1 MEALW
6 VSQRAHLRHLL
17 QLHPDWTAQQLAD
30 AIGCSTSMVFKWRR
44 RFAAT
49 VPFDVSVL
57 FSRSR
62 APHHHPPR
70 IDEPTRCATK

>member
-17 QLHPDWTAQQLAD
+17 HLHPDWTTQQVAD
-30 AIGCSTSMVFKWRR
+30 AVGCSTSMVSKWRR